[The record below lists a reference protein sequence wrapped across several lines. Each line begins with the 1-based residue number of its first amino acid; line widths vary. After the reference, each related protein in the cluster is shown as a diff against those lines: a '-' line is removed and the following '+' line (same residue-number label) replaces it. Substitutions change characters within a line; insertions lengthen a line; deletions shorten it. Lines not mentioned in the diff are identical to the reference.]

1 MSTMMRSAALLGSA
15 LIAGGVLV
23 GCSAPSITGGDTSC
37 KDYLAA
43 DDKTQNDA
51 VAKMLK
57 DEKGADAAQL
67 EITGTKL
74 SVSTFCQTAGKQ
86 DSKIKEAPHL

>member
-1 MSTMMRSAALLGSA
+1 MPTMKRSAALLASG
-15 LIAGGVLV
+15 LITGGVLV
-23 GCSAPSITGGDTSC
+23 GCSPAVTGGDTSC
-37 KDYLAA
+37 KDYSAA

-51 VAKMLK
+51 VSKMLK
-57 DEKGADAAQL
+57 DEKGADATQL

-74 SVSTFCQTAGKQ
+74 SVQTFCSTTGKP

>member
-1 MSTMMRSAALLGSA
+1 M
-15 LIAGGVLV
+15 AGAVLV

-51 VAKMLK
+51 VTKMLK
-57 DEKGADAAQL
+57 DEKGTDAAQL

-74 SVSTFCQTAGKQ
+74 SVSTFCQTAGKP

>member
-1 MSTMMRSAALLGSA
+1 MSTMKRSAALLASG
-15 LIAGGVLV
+15 LIAGATLI

-43 DDKTQNDA
+43 DDKTQNEA
-51 VAKMLK
+51 VSKMLK
-57 DEKGADAAQL
+57 DEKGTDAAQL

-74 SVSTFCQTAGKQ
+74 SVSTFCNTAGKA

>member
-1 MSTMMRSAALLGSA
+1 MKRSAGVLFSA
-15 LIAGGVLV
+15 LVAGSVLV
-23 GCSAPSITGGDTSC
+23 GCSPSVMGGDTSC
-37 KDYLAA
+37 KDFLGA
-43 DDKTQNDA
+43 DEKTQTDA

-57 DEKGADAAQL
+57 DEKGTDAAQL
-67 EITGTKL
+67 EITGTRL

>member
-1 MSTMMRSAALLGSA
+1 MKRSAGMLF
-15 LIAGGVLV
+15 AGLVAGVMLV
-23 GCSAPSITGGDTSC
+23 GCSPAATGGDTSC
-37 KDYLAA
+37 KDYLGA
-43 DDKTQNDA
+43 DEKTQNDA

-67 EITGTKL
+67 EITGTKV
-74 SVSTFCQTAGKQ
+74 SVQTFCQTAGKQ

>member
-1 MSTMMRSAALLGSA
+1 MKFSAGLVTMVAA
-15 LIAGGVLV
+15 AGLLV

-37 KDYLAA
+37 KSFLGA
-43 DDKTQNDA
+43 DEKTQTDA

-57 DEKGADAAQL
+57 DEKGSDAAQL
-67 EITGTKL
+67 EITGTRL
-74 SVSTFCQTAGKQ
+74 SVQTFCQTAGKQ